1 MPSLLPLKRAFPR
14 AGACL
19 ILGAVIYLAW
29 PVAVLQVS
37 DISELSHRAFSTTL
51 EGVDTVAI
59 GFTHSFYRVPQEE
72 QYLLQGGVLRL
83 AKVFFGSHDA
93 LDYYDPL
100 SVLTRE
106 KVPGGYQVV
115 LNPPAQLPIN
125 FAVGGQTDIW
135 LRLGSKTKI
144 PLQRILPHTDGFS
157 LRVVHRPRI
166 FTTVMEWLRGC

>member
-1 MPSLLPLKRAFPR
+1 MPPLKRAFLL

-19 ILGAVIYLAW
+19 VLGAVLYLAW
-29 PVAVLQVS
+29 PVPVLQVS
-37 DISELSHRAFSTTL
+37 GVSGQSRPVFYTTL
-51 EGVDTVAI
+51 AGVDTVAI

-72 QYLLQGGVLRL
+72 QYLLQDGVLRL

-100 SVLTRE
+100 SVLE
-106 KVPGGYQVV
+106 HQKVPGGYQVV

-135 LRLGSKTKI
+135 LRLGSETKI

-166 FTTVMEWLRGC
+166 FTTVMEWLSGC